1 MKAIIFDMDG
11 VLVDTMPSHFQAM
24 RTAVAEI
31 AKIDLKERTFYMLE
45 GMPIMEMAR
54 KILDLEA
61 NEIRVTNLGTLAEKI
76 SMRKKEIFM
85 QMKQIPEP
93 FSGVKELIFE
103 CPRSCLK
110 AVVTGSSKQELD
122 TIIENNFGSNAFTVA
137 INGDEFEGKG
147 KPDPAAYLA
156 ALSRLGVRSTNA
168 LVVENAP
175 LGVQAARRAGVKC
188 IVVLNSSPL
197 PASDFSESIE
207 NESDIFEDL
216 DAVKGFLKKWCA
228 ADEL

>member
-1 MKAIIFDMDG
+1 
-11 VLVDTMPSHFQAM
+11 
-24 RTAVAEI
+24 
-31 AKIDLKERTFYMLE
+31 
-45 GMPIMEMAR
+45 
-54 KILDLEA
+54 
-61 NEIRVTNLGTLAEKI
+61 
-76 SMRKKEIFM
+76 
-85 QMKQIPEP
+85 MKQIPEP

-122 TIIENNFGSNAFTVA
+122 TIIENNFGPNAFNVA

-156 ALSRLGVRSTNA
+156 ALSRLDVPSTNA
-168 LVVENAP
+168 LVIENAP
-175 LGVQAARRAGVKC
+175 LGVQAARRAGVRC

-207 NESDIFEDL
+207 NESYIFKDM
-216 DAVKGFLKKWCA
+216 DAVKGFLRKWCA
-228 ADEL
+228 ADES